1 MEQTA
6 LQIILV
12 RWLTLAVSIT
22 FFMLNSA
29 EILACDL
36 KAMMDINKS
45 IQRSNDE
52 QAINTEL
59 EKCGKGL
66 GTLDFEVKRRA
77 ERLYIG
83 GKDSVV
89 QKLKIASLI
98 NLYRTTG
105 ETSYLD
111 DLNKN
116 FFATEHGYIE
126 YCMWH
131 YFSGKELCDREK
143 ITALYKQGLPHAI
156 WANANFSADQ
166 SNRLALLEKAA
177 KQGHVDAETEYL
189 ITSIDKDRPDLAK
202 LKERL
207 FRLIDSGDSID
218 AEIYY
223 LRMLT
228 LGRESFTKN
237 PKLVVELA
245 IKFIKY
251 RDISEY
257 YYLLAIGYFDLENET
272 LFRKYLNVAAEMGN
286 EEAIS
291 FKKGIDETE
300 RKISSK

>member
-111 DLNKN
+111 DLNKI
-116 FFATEHGYIE
+116 F
-126 YCMWH
+126 
-131 YFSGKELCDREK
+131 
-143 ITALYKQGLPHAI
+143 
-156 WANANFSADQ
+156 
-166 SNRLALLEKAA
+166 
-177 KQGHVDAETEYL
+177 
-189 ITSIDKDRPDLAK
+189 
-202 LKERL
+202 
-207 FRLIDSGDSID
+207 FRLSMAILSI
-218 AEIYY
+218 ACGITFLE
-223 LRMLT
+223 R
-228 LGRESFTKN
+228 SF
-237 PKLVVELA
+237 VIV
-245 IKFIKY
+245 
-251 RDISEY
+251 
-257 YYLLAIGYFDLENET
+257 
-272 LFRKYLNVAAEMGN
+272 RK
-286 EEAIS
+286 
-291 FKKGIDETE
+291 
-300 RKISSK
+300 